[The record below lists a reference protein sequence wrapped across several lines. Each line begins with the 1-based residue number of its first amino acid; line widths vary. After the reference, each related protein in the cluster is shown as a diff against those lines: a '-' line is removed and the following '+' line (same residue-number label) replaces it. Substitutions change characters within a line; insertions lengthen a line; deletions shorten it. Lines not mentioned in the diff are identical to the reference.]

1 MAYEVNLGQDMT
13 RTVDSGVTAVTLTA
27 SGDYSSGGIAQ
38 YSVVKLNA
46 SGKIGDVIVATTGDF
61 PDGIIQTN
69 SKGNGPGNTCAV
81 RRAGISKVLAGAAIT
96 LGDLVYVGDTSG
108 RVKTVPA
115 DGATSVYIV
124 GQALEAATAAGDV
137 IMVQLQIGSQ
147 HVTA

>member
-1 MAYEVNLGQDMT
+1 MAWEVNLGTDKT
-13 RTVDSGVTAVTLTA
+13 RTVDSGVTAVTLSS

-61 PDGIIQTN
+61 PDGVIVTN
-69 SKGNGPGNTCAV
+69 SKNNGPNNTCAV
-81 RRAGISKVLAGAAIT
+81 RWQGTCKVLAGAAIT

-115 DGATSVYIV
+115 DGATSVYIL
-124 GQALEAATAAGDV
+124 GQALEAATALGDV
-137 IMVQLQIGSQ
+137 IMVALQIGSQ
-147 HVTA
+147 HVTV